1 VKLRVYNKTLDPNIW
16 NEGKM
21 LKPEVK
27 ESLLKIAEDFYKSTE
42 LKGDINNILFL
53 GSSANYN
60 WTDVSDVDLHIVI
73 DITEQNIPKEHAR
86 KFMDGLASK
95 WNTDHDIKVK
105 THPVEVYLQ
114 DISEPNATAE
124 LARPGAAIYSI
135 FDDKWLVEPNP
146 QNIRIDA
153 DKIRKKY
160 QELKSRIKLLIQTED
175 VEKLKSL
182 MTSIRNYRNAGMMK
196 GGEFSV
202 ENLVFKALRHGGDL
216 EKLKTA
222 VTDIYDRKVSLPEE
236 GNRPSYKKTRPLTE
250 VIGNRPFL
258 IVGMVFNDLSVKSEI
273 DYKGAIK
280 GKDASTANVTHWE
293 KGMINGIQFRYNSND
308 NTIYWWPHAA
318 AYYNLDD
325 KRRDAVLDHLH
336 TKYNVVNPKQA
347 ISAEKYFDRGHFLN
361 EVIGGAPFLVVGMI
375 NSHLDIESAID
386 YKGATNKYWD
396 TNVTHDML
404 RMIHGIA
411 WRYKSKLNTIYWA
424 SPATEKQKDAVVDYL
439 DRKYSVV
446 NPKHS
451 DDYIEYTD
459 NAHFVNESLSKGNV
473 VIGNIDDYLD
483 INNVKRGEGM
493 NHSGYG
499 HRWRYKHPFPAV
511 FWWESNPGPTQEQKD
526 AVADFLK
533 NKYNVDIISHRVGW
547 SSISDKGFNQ
557 IHTDSPEFNPD
568 DFTKGKKLDESLID
582 KNANLYLG
590 VIKRS
595 NLKVVGR
602 DVEPDESGA
611 GGEYTHDDFLR
622 ELGGEWDA
630 MWDDEMIRWRYKR
643 SENSIYWWYSRAHP
657 TEDEKESV
665 ERWLMKNVGLK
676 TTPTHKWISQ
686 SDSIVKRHPDYY
698 KNRWASHDPSVD
710 H

>member
-1 VKLRVYNKTLDPNIW
+1 MKLRIYNKTLDPNIW
-16 NEGKM
+16 NEGKI

-27 ESLLKIAEDFYKSTE
+27 ESLLKIAEDFYSSTE
-42 LKGDINNILFL
+42 LKGDIYNILFL

-60 WTDVSDVDLHIVI
+60 HTPNSDLDLHIVI
-73 DITEQNIPKEHAR
+73 DITEQNIPKEHSR

-105 THPVEVYLQ
+105 NHPVEVYLQ

-146 QNIRIDA
+146 QNITIDA

-160 QELKSRIKLLIQTED
+160 QELKSRIDLLIQTED
-175 VEKLKSL
+175 IEKLKTL
-182 MTSIRNYRNAGMMK
+182 MTSIRNYRNAGMMT

-202 ENLVFKALRHGGDL
+202 ENFVFKALRHSGAL

-236 GNRPSYKKTRPLTE
+236 GNRPSYKKTRPLKE

-258 IVGMVFNDLSVKSEI
+258 VIGMVDDGNLEI
-273 DYKGAIK
+273 RSKIDFKGATGAYGDTPIVHK
-280 GKDASTANVTHWE
+280 DDWGLAWRYKSKTNTVYMRRSGPISEKVKDA
-293 KGMINGIQFRYNSND
+293 I
-308 NTIYWWPHAA
+308 
-318 AYYNLDD
+318 
-325 KRRDAVLDHLH
+325 LDHLH
-336 TKYNVVNPKQA
+336 TKYNVVNPA
-347 ISAEKYFDRGHFLN
+347 FDFSSWAGN
-361 EVIGGAPFLVVGMI
+361 
-375 NSHLDIESAID
+375 
-386 YKGATNKYWD
+386 YK
-396 TNVTHDML
+396 L
-404 RMIHGIA
+404 
-411 WRYKSKLNTIYWA
+411 
-424 SPATEKQKDAVVDYL
+424 
-439 DRKYSVV
+439 
-446 NPKHS
+446 
-451 DDYIEYTD
+451 
-459 NAHFVNESLSKGNV
+459 AHFVNEAIGGKNYLLVGVVDKDLNVQSVVDFRGEGGPDDGGKAKYHCQHFGVYNRKRWRYKSSNNSLYFLEEELPDEKERYAILDYLENKFDIKSPRQIVSSEGDTLQRYHGDAHKVNESLSTGNV
-473 VIGNIDDYLD
+473 VIGNIDGYLD
-483 INNVKRGEGM
+483 INNVKRGEDV

-526 AVADFLK
+526 VVSDFLK
-533 NKYNVDIISHRVGW
+533 NKYNVDIINHRVGW
-547 SSISDKGFNQ
+547 SSISNKGFHQ
-557 IHTDSPEFNPD
+557 IHHGDPEFNPND
-568 DFTKGKKLDESLID
+568 YELNESLID

-595 NLKVVGR
+595 NLKVIGR

-630 MWDDEMIRWRYKR
+630 MWDDEMIRWRYKK
-643 SENSIYWWYSRAHP
+643 SENAIYWWYSRAHP
-657 TEDEKESV
+657 TTDEKESV
-665 ERWLMKNVGLK
+665 EIWLVKNAGLN

-698 KNRWASHDPSVD
+698 KNRWASHDPSDD